1 VILQILVIEREHQRV
16 PFAVAVQF
24 RSASSFLIAYSVNL
38 SRGGLFLE
46 TMHDL
51 PIGTPL
57 DLSFEIPGAGSVG
70 LGGTVAW
77 RRGPESPEG
86 PSGLGVEFYDIS
98 AQLSSVI
105 DQLVGGYQG
114 MQLLIVARDNKD
126 RTSLSRMLKSIVS
139 SAEILLAADAAV
151 AETLLTDDVDLAII
165 DLDSD
170 PEGGLAAIRL
180 ARSLATPVPAIALA
194 STKRLRDH
202 ARAAGADELT
212 GNPPAFEELQLAV
225 VRGLSRPVAV
235 R

>member
-1 VILQILVIEREHQRV
+1 MIEREHQRV
-16 PFAVAVQF
+16 PYAVAVQF

-46 TMHDL
+46 THHDL
-51 PIGTPL
+51 PVGTPL
-57 DLSFEIPGAGSVG
+57 ELSFEIPGAGSVG
-70 LGGTVAW
+70 LGGYVAW
-77 RRGPESPEG
+77 RRGPESPDG
-86 PSGLGVEFYDIS
+86 PAGLGIEFTDIS
-98 AQLSSVI
+98 AALSTVI
-105 DQLVGGYQG
+105 DRLVSDYQG
-114 MQLLIVARDNKD
+114 LQVLIVAHDSKD
-126 RTSLSRMLKSIVS
+126 RSSLSRMLKSIVS

-151 AETLLTDDVDLAII
+151 AETLLTDDVDLAVI
-165 DLDSD
+165 DLDGD

-180 ARSLATPVPAIALA
+180 ARSLAAPVPAIALA

-225 VRGLSRPVAV
+225 VRGLSRPIAV

>member
-1 VILQILVIEREHQRV
+1 MIEREHQRV
-16 PFAVAVQF
+16 PYAVAVQF

-46 TMHDL
+46 TQHDL
-51 PIGTPL
+51 PLGTPL
-57 DLSFEIPGAGSVG
+57 ELSFEIPGAGSVG
-70 LGGTVAW
+70 LAGHVAW

-86 PSGLGVEFYDIS
+86 PAGLGVEFLDITV
-98 AQLSSVI
+98 ALSSVI
-105 DQLVGGYQG
+105 DRLVGDYQG
-114 MQLLIVARDNKD
+114 IQILIVAHDGKD
-126 RTSLSRMLKSIVS
+126 RTSLSRMVKSIVA
-139 SAEILLAADAAV
+139 SAEILIAADAAV
-151 AETLLTDDVDLAII
+151 AETLLTEDVDIAVI
-165 DLDSD
+165 DLDGD

-212 GNPPAFEELQLAV
+212 GNPPAFEEIQLAL
-225 VRGLSRPVAV
+225 VRGLSRPIAV